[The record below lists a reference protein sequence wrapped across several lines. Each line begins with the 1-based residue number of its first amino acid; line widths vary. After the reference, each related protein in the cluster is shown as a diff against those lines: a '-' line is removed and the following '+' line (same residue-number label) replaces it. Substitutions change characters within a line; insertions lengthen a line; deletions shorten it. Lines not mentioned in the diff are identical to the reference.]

1 MKKLMILGISG
12 NIGEQTL
19 EVLNENK
26 KYHLVAFS
34 LGNRIDVI
42 PSILNKHK
50 HVSSICVKNEEDYI
64 KLKEQYP
71 NIKFY
76 FGDEGL
82 LNLIKDNDVDLVL
95 NALVG
100 FVGLIPTL
108 EIIKKNENVALA
120 NKETLV
126 VGGEL
131 ILKALKHS
139 KSKIIPVDSEHSAI
153 YKCLKATKKRDVAE
167 ILITASGGAFRD
179 LSRRQLARVSVEK
192 ALQHP
197 TWKMGKKVTIDS
209 ASMLNKGFEII
220 EAYYLFRFPL
230 KKIKVLMH
238 KESNVHSILHL
249 KDGSYLGEVNAPSM
263 KNPIAYSLKGVRGP
277 EDVKHVNSLSE
288 FGNFTF
294 SEFDEKRYPMVKYA
308 IKAIRKKGIMPC
320 VLNAVDEIAVQAFI
334 DHKISFLD
342 IEKIIKLS
350 LKTFANIKHP
360 SLEEIIKI
368 NKEAREW
375 ANAIIEKGAI

>member
-12 NIGEQTL
+12 NIGEQAL
-19 EVLNENK
+19 DVLSTYK
-26 KYHLVAFS
+26 KYHLVSFS
-34 LGNRIDVI
+34 LGNRIEAI
-42 PSILNKHK
+42 PNILKKHK
-50 HVSSICVKNEEDYI
+50 HVSSICVKNEEDYL

-71 NIKFY
+71 SIKFY
-76 FGDEGL
+76 YGDEGL

-100 FVGLIPTL
+100 FVGLLPTL
-108 EIIKKNENVALA
+108 EIIKKNENIALA

-179 LSRRQLARVSVEK
+179 LSRRQLARVSVDK

-238 KESNVHSILHL
+238 KESHVHSILHL
-249 KDGSYLGEVNAPSM
+249 KDGTYLGEVNEPSM

-277 EDVKHVNSLSE
+277 EGVMHVNNLNE

-294 SEFDEKRYPMVKYA
+294 SEFDPKRYPMVKYV
-308 IKAIRKKGIMPC
+308 IKALRKKGIMPC
-320 VLNAVDEIAVQAFI
+320 VLNATDEIAVQAFI

-342 IEKIIKLS
+342 IEKIIKLA

-360 SLEEIIKI
+360 SIEEIVRTD
-368 NKEAREW
+368 KEVREW
-375 ANAIIEKGAI
+375 AKVVIDKGAF

>member
-1 MKKLMILGISG
+1 MKNLMILGISG
-12 NIGEQTL
+12 NIGEQAL
-19 EVLNENK
+19 EVLSTNK
-26 KYHLVAFS
+26 TYNLVSFS

-42 PSILNKHK
+42 PSILVNHK
-50 HVSSICVKNEEDYI
+50 EVKDICVKNKEDYL
-64 KLKEQYP
+64 KLKEEYP
-71 NIKFY
+71 TINFY
-76 FGDEGL
+76 YGDEGL
-82 LNLIKDNDVDLVL
+82 LELIRNSNVDLVL

-100 FVGLIPTL
+100 FVGLKPTL
-108 EIIKKNENVALA
+108 EAIKKNINIALA

-131 ILKALKHS
+131 ILKALKTS

-153 YKCLKATKKRDVAE
+153 YKCLKATKKKNVAE
-167 ILITASGGAFRD
+167 VLITASGGAFRD
-179 LSRRQLARVSVEK
+179 LSRRQLNYVTVEE
-192 ALQHP
+192 ALHHP

-220 EAYYLFRFPL
+220 EAYYLFRIPL

-249 KDGSYLGEVNAPSM
+249 KDGTYLGEVNLPSM
-263 KNPIAYSLKGVRGP
+263 KNPIAYALKGKRGP
-277 EDVKHVNSLSE
+277 EDVKHVNNLSE

-294 SEFDEKRYPMVKYA
+294 SEFDSKRYPMVKYA

-320 VLNAVDEIAVQAFI
+320 VLNAADEIAVEAFI
-334 DHKISFLD
+334 NKKIKFLD

-350 LKTFANIKHP
+350 LKSFNNIKHP
-360 SLEEIIKI
+360 SLEEIINI
-368 NKEAREW
+368 DKEVRDW
-375 ANAIIEKGAI
+375 AIKVIEGGMF